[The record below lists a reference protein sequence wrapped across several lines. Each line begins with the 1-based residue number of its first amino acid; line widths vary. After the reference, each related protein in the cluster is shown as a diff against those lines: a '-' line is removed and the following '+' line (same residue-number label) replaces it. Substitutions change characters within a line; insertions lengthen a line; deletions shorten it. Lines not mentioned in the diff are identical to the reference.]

1 MPCATPWASKARL
14 SRRFCAALRFGG
26 LEAFAVDLFADL
38 GCDQGQDVCGEAG
51 QGDGVE
57 VGCVPDQRLLSL
69 RQQGGVEVV
78 GEVLQRGR

>member
-1 MPCATPWASKARL
+1 MPCATPCASKASAEPPL
-14 SRRFCAALRFGG
+14 LGGLGFGG

-38 GCDQGQDVCGEAG
+38 GCDQGQDVRGEAG

-69 RQQGGVEVV
+69 RQQAGVEVV